1 MKVQTSRVP
10 TAVLRPIVEGA
21 IRDLDRIDQTL
32 SALLVVLTA
41 SDRKTIPRTRTG
53 FPAAARVLANLLQ
66 TRPEIG
72 AAADYQG
79 DAVLEDLDNV
89 ELVEPLLPRLQAL
102 IQRIEDSRLLWL
114 AEAQEPTLAAYG
126 VARVRAERDGT
137 LAPMIEPLKKL
148 LANGPSARG
157 SADVEEAPAER
168 ADETTSDLI

>member
-21 IRDLDRIDQTL
+21 TRDLDRIEQTL

-41 SDRKTIPRTRTG
+41 GDRKTIPRTRTG

-72 AAADYQG
+72 AAAGYQG
-79 DAVLEDLDNV
+79 DAVIEDLDNV
-89 ELVEPLLPRLQAL
+89 ELVEPLLPRLHAL

-126 VARVRAERDGT
+126 VAKVRAERDGT
-137 LAPMIEPLKKL
+137 LAPMIGPLKKV
-148 LANGPSARG
+148 LANGPLSRAETEAE
-157 SADVEEAPAER
+157 SEPVEPTEPPAPEMF
-168 ADETTSDLI
+168 